1 MDAQNV
7 RALKQAAPNAE
18 CCKKIVEM
26 ASFLTQHN
34 ATFIPDPYYGED
46 EDFEEVVELLEDA
59 CQGLLQ
65 NI

>member
-1 MDAQNV
+1 
-7 RALKQAAPNAE
+7 
-18 CCKKIVEM
+18 M

-34 ATFIPDPYYGED
+34 AAFIPDPYYGED
-46 EDFEEVVELLEDA
+46 DDFEEVVELLEDA